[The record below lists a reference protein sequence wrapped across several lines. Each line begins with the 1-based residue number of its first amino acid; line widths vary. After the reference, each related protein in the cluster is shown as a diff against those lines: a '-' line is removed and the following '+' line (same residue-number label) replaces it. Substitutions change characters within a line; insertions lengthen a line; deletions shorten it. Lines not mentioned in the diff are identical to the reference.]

1 MALDWIKMR
10 SDIYRDP
17 KVIMIADLLMDKDS
31 ELSYFVSQVTRG
43 YMTVTRNLTRNAVVG
58 ALVSVWGVLRHQGQR
73 IGDDLLVTGATVA
86 AVDDIA
92 DLPGFGAAMESVG
105 WIATTAKG
113 LSFPGFF
120 NENNSDPN
128 EIRRAKNAEKQR
140 RFREKSSRLQD
151 GYKPVTDAVTK
162 PVTRN
167 HDVTTREEKRRE
179 EKNSKASPTPS
190 EWNSADADRS
200 EESIS
205 GSALEFV
212 RDSWNASG
220 PITCIRL
227 TEKLRR
233 AARARLK
240 VPWWSE
246 NWLLAL
252 ERLPQ
257 CRFLWG
263 ESDRGWKADLEWFL
277 KPDSV
282 QKILEG
288 KYDNAPTSGQSASA
302 SREQTAFRS
311 SLDALARFAQSDES
325 GSQPGTSE
333 PLCLE
338 ADGSF

>member
-10 SDIYRDP
+10 TDIYRDP
-17 KVIMIADLLMDKDS
+17 KVIIIADLLMDKDGD
-31 ELSYFVSQVTRG
+31 LAAFVSQVTRG
-43 YMTVTRNLTRNAVVG
+43 YMTVTRNVTRNAVVG
-58 ALVSVWGVLRHQGQR
+58 ALVSVWGVIRHQGER
-73 IGDDLLVTGATVA
+73 VDDDLLIRGATDS

-92 DLPGFGAAMESVG
+92 DLPGLGEAMSQVG
-105 WIATTAKG
+105 WVVTTDDG
-113 LSFPGFF
+113 IVFPGFF
-120 NENNSDPN
+120 NENNADPN
-128 EIRRAKNAEKQR
+128 EARKAKNAEKQKR
-140 RFREKSSRLQD
+140 YREKTLRN
-151 GYKPVTDAVTK
+151 K
-162 PVTRN
+162 PVTRDVTRD
-167 HDVTTREEKRRE
+167 HKVTTRERE
-179 EKNSKASPTPS
+179 EKEKEKSNKETPTPLQGS
-190 EWNSADADRS
+190 SADADRS
-200 EESIS
+200 EDSIS

-246 NWLLAL
+246 NWLPAL

-288 KYDNAPTSGQSASA
+288 KYDNAGSTESK
-302 SREQTAFRS
+302 SREQSTFDSSIDAIARVAAKHAARS
-311 SLDALARFAQSDES
+311 REGS
-325 GSQPGTSE
+325 GPS
-333 PLCLE
+333 LCLE
-338 ADGSF
+338 ANGEFHGGAG